1 MMSLAIK
8 QPVQNRANILPD
20 AANEHHGDVGQ
31 TAIAAM
37 RQMLGKTSAA
47 SQFDKLTAQQR
58 ALVFFAARL
67 KPSEYINKP
76 LLSLSTNEREA
87 VRQSLIALTDLGR
100 AFSNMPLSRDQ
111 FISPRQIAI
120 TQATAHSQNHA
131 TEHQAQPVDDEFARV
146 TQQAHALMSEFNYDA
161 EH

>member
-8 QPVQNRANILPD
+8 QPVQPRSNMMTD

-37 RQMLGKTSAA
+37 RAMLGKTSAA

-58 ALVFFAARL
+58 ALVLFAARL
-67 KPSEYINKP
+67 KPSEYLSRP
-76 LLSLSTNEREA
+76 LLSLSINEREA

-100 AFSNMPLSRDQ
+100 AFSNMPLSREQ

-120 TQATAHSQNHA
+120 TQSQKQA
-131 TEHQAQPVDDEFARV
+131 TEHQAQPVDDEFTRV
-146 TQQAHALMSEFNYDA
+146 TQQAHALISEFNYDA

>member
-1 MMSLAIK
+1 MSLAIK
-8 QPVQNRANILPD
+8 QPLPQIDNRATP
-20 AANEHHGDVGQ
+20 AANEPHSDVGR

-37 RQMLGKTSAA
+37 RRMLGKTSAA

-76 LLSLSTNEREA
+76 LLSLSTTEREA
-87 VRQSLIALTDLGR
+87 VRQSLIALIDLGQ
-100 AFSNMPLSRDQ
+100 AFSNMPLSRAQ
-111 FISPRQIAI
+111 FISPKR
-120 TQATAHSQNHA
+120 TAV
-131 TEHQAQPVDDEFARV
+131 TAQPINHTVSSTVDDEYNSV
-146 TQQAHALMSEFNYDA
+146 TEQINDLLSELDDGNST